1 MSRIYNRNIKYEA
14 ETRNEERCI
23 ELGKYIISTNGTVE
37 ERQPQCSGIS
47 KSTVHKDVTE
57 KLKRA
62 DRKLYEKVKTV
73 LSKNKA
79 ERHLRGGYATKMKY
93 SALRESKCGN
103 SAKRKAQQT

>member
-14 ETRNEERCI
+14 ETRNEEHCI
-23 ELGKYIISTNGTVE
+23 ELGKYIISTNGTVRE
-37 ERQPQCSGIS
+37 TAAVFGIS